1 MRDKVKSL
9 VTLWGLLL
17 LLPGLL
23 AMTFPCPGSILLVST
38 MVAEEP
44 GGLPMAISLVV
55 MLTLS
60 VGGGGL
66 TFYQGLQS
74 LANKPSRLLRLP
86 PLWAVG
92 GGFILALAAG
102 LGLQQIQ
109 LGRVLSAFALMA
121 AALAPP
127 VGTVTWM
134 LEGQPGPLT
143 WRRAGVAFVAGAT
156 VAVIVVG
163 LLELLFPGIPLL
175 LVLGLA
181 EPVVEAVEELF
192 QALAGREVAGV
203 LTSPGFLIAL
213 VEFAVVA
220 PLVEEAVKPLVTLPL
235 VRKLERRR
243 DALLLG
249 AVAGA
254 GFAALENTL
263 YAMAGLPIW
272 AGILAVR
279 ALGGAVHPLGTG
291 LVTLG
296 WHGLLRRQPG
306 AGLGWLSGFGLA
318 VGIHALWNG
327 ALVLLLA
334 LLGAQFFGE
343 APPEVD
349 VLGVTV
355 AGSLLGL
362 LALVGAAAFAGAR
375 TLARRLAIPE
385 EGEVEKALV
394 LGGPAPDQVM
404 AVWALV
410 CLLALLPVG
419 LALLQAV
426 W

>member
-1 MRDKVKSL
+1 MSDRFKWL
-9 VTLWGLLL
+9 VTAWGL
-17 LLPGLL
+17 
-23 AMTFPCPGSILLVST
+23 ILLVPGVLAILVPCPASILFIST
-38 MVAEEP
+38 MLAVQRE
-44 GGLPMAISLVV
+44 GLPMAISLVV
-55 MLTLS
+55 MLAVAL
-60 VGGGGL
+60 GGGGL
-66 TFYQGLQS
+66 TFYQGSRS
-74 LANKPSRLLRLP
+74 LRNKPSRLIRLP

-92 GGFILALAAG
+92 GGFILVLAVG
-102 LGLQQIQ
+102 LGLQQ
-109 LGRVLSAFALMA
+109 LPLVPVLSALPLMA

-127 VGTVTWM
+127 VAAVVWM
-134 LEGQPGPLT
+134 LEGQPGALT

-156 VAVIVVG
+156 VSVIVVS
-163 LLELLFPGIPLL
+163 LLQLLFPGILLL

-181 EPVVEAVEELF
+181 EPVVQAVEDLF

-203 LTSPGFLIAL
+203 LTSPGFLVAL

-235 VRKLERRR
+235 VRQFERRR

-263 YAMAGLPIW
+263 YATAGLPIW
-272 AGILAVR
+272 AGILAIR

-306 AGLGWLSGFGLA
+306 AGLGWLSRYGLA

-349 VLGVTV
+349 VLGMTV
-355 AGSLLGL
+355 AGSLLAL
-362 LALVGAAAFAGAR
+362 LALVGAAAFVGAR
-375 TLARRLAIPE
+375 ALARRLAVPE
-385 EGEVEKALV
+385 EGEVEEAPL
-394 LGGPAPDQVM
+394 LGGLAPDQVM
-404 AVWALV
+404 AIWALV
-410 CLLALLPVG
+410 CLLALLPVA
-419 LALLQAV
+419 LALLQAM

>member
-1 MRDKVKSL
+1 MSDKLKSL

-17 LLPGLL
+17 LVPGLL
-23 AMTFPCPGSILLVST
+23 AITFPCPGWILFVST

-44 GGLPMAISLVV
+44 GGLPMAIGLVV
-55 MLTLS
+55 MLAVSL
-60 VGGGGL
+60 GGGGL
-66 TFYQGLQS
+66 TFYHGWRS
-74 LANKPSRLLRLP
+74 LRKKPSRLLRIP
-86 PLWAVG
+86 SLWAVG
-92 GGFILALAAG
+92 GGFILALAVG
-102 LGLQQIQ
+102 LGLQQIP
-109 LGRVLSAFALMA
+109 LGRVLSGFALMA

-127 VGTVTWM
+127 VGAVVWM
-134 LEGQPGPLT
+134 LEGRPGALT
-143 WRRAGVAFVAGAT
+143 WRRAGVSFVAGAT
-156 VAVIVVG
+156 VSVIVVS
-163 LLELLFPGIPLL
+163 LLELLFPGILML

-181 EPVVEAVEELF
+181 EPVVQAVEELF
-192 QALAGREVAGV
+192 QALADREVAGV
-203 LTSPGFLIAL
+203 LTSPGFLVAL
-213 VEFAVVA
+213 MEFAVVA

-235 VRKLERRR
+235 VRQLERRR

-249 AVAGA
+249 AVTGA
-254 GFAALENTL
+254 GFAALENIL
-263 YAMAGLPIW
+263 YATAGLPIW

-291 LVTLG
+291 LVTVG
-296 WHGLLRRQPG
+296 WHGLLRRQPR
-306 AGLGWLSGFGLA
+306 AGLDWLSGYGLA

-327 ALVLLLA
+327 ALVLLLT

-355 AGSLLGL
+355 AGSLLAL

-375 TLARRLAIPE
+375 VLARRLATPE
-385 EGEVEKALV
+385 EGEAEEARV
-394 LGGPAPDQVM
+394 LGGLAPDQVM